1 MAQARATD
9 DPDKARDL
17 REGARA
23 LLDGL
28 REVDPRAWPWAD
40 VQDAILTRVAYPVL
54 VSKYQPPTPDNV
66 PDIKRY
72 VSRRFFFV
80 WEGAAVTLVLPNGKT
95 DQVEIGAI
103 RPGEVLDK
111 LPIRY
116 ANGTEWDT
124 LAMFMVERWAQD
136 LTPAS
141 FQAPLEEKPKGE
153 LREQLKRQLGYQ
165 NANDIAGRPWL
176 ASEAWRRWAWS
187 ALADEIEERIL
198 ASAWSFDSAQIP
210 VEDQGKLTIGRR
222 ALTEAKKRGGGV
234 LPFTQEGFAR
244 FVKLVPA
251 SGLKKDEADRLALGW
266 WGYKLPRGLFAEYE
280 REQRALKEAE
290 RQQQA
295 ALFTLAPAADL
306 APAAPAPS
314 TTTALPPAPI
324 PAPIPAPTPA
334 PRPATVPIPAPTPA
348 PKDDLEELEGLL
360 EGLSGGTSARE
371 RRAAAAA
378 REAQVRVKALRGA
391 SAARALGL
399 DELEGLLEG
408 LAR

>member
-1 MAQARATD
+1 MCRTSSATS
-9 DPDKARDL
+9 R
-17 REGARA
+17 GASSSCGR
-23 LLDGL
+23 G
-28 REVDPRAWPWAD
+28 
-40 VQDAILTRVAYPVL
+40 
-54 VSKYQPPTPDNV
+54 PT
-66 PDIKRY
+66 
-72 VSRRFFFV
+72 
-80 WEGAAVTLVLPNGKT
+80 VTLALPNGKT

-124 LAMFMVERWAQD
+124 LAMFMVERWGQD

-153 LREQLKRQLGYQ
+153 LREQLKRQIGYQ

-187 ALADEIEERIL
+187 ALADEIEARIL

-222 ALTEAKKRGGGV
+222 GLIEARKRGGGV

-251 SGLKKDEADRLALGW
+251 SGLKKDEADRLALAW

-314 TTTALPPAPI
+314 TATALP

-334 PRPATVPIPAPTPA
+334 PRPATVPIPAPTSAPTPA

-360 EGLSGGTSARE
+360 EGLSGGTGGTSARE